1 MQQTETNDLGKSLY
15 SLMSI
20 LLSSSELE
28 RHGGGIS
35 QKGNEKHSFALPK
48 SLGFIY
54 PRESFM
60 LSQSKKHWVAK
71 WGYRLCS
78 STSFQKLS

>member
-1 MQQTETNDLGKSLY
+1 MTWESL
-15 SLMSI
+15 STVSCLF
-20 LLSSSELE
+20 LLSLSELE

-60 LSQSKKHWVAK
+60 LSQSKKH
-71 WGYRLCS
+71 
-78 STSFQKLS
+78 

>member
-1 MQQTETNDLGKSLY
+1 M
-15 SLMSI
+15 
-20 LLSSSELE
+20 
-28 RHGGGIS
+28 GGGIS

-60 LSQSKKHWVAK
+60 PSQSKKHWVAK
-71 WGYRLCS
+71 WGYKLCS
-78 STSFQKLS
+78 STSFQKAFHSEQFHCSHRLWTLWIGNERQIGRI